1 MKAIA
6 FPSSIQAAAFLDGIQ
21 YVNDGALT
29 PLGINQ
35 YPNGTAEALLQDT
48 DDAEDDSSRMTI
60 PVSDRDLSHSCS
72 IAQLPSADGESV
84 LLTRT
89 DRIRD
94 AFERGYQ
101 TVLGE
106 SQAQPQDARCPFF
119 HAGKAAAW
127 RELVEGGGRDAFNSS
142 DEYWLEFLE
151 QRVLAAHLLR
161 G

>member
-21 YVNDGALT
+21 YVNDDALT
-29 PLGINQ
+29 PLGIKQ

-48 DDAEDDSSRMTI
+48 DDAEDDSGCMAI
-60 PVSDRDLSHSCS
+60 PVSDRELSQNCS
-72 IAQLPSADGESV
+72 IPQPPAADGDPV
-84 LLTRT
+84 LLTQKHQ
-89 DRIRD
+89 IRD

-106 SQAQPQDARCPFF
+106 SQAQSQDARCPFF
-119 HAGKAAAW
+119 HAGKTAAW
-127 RELVEGGGRDAFNSS
+127 RELVEGGGREAFNSS

-151 QRVLAAHLLR
+151 QWVLAAHLLR